1 MGGCLSAVTDT
12 GYGGCGFMA
21 RKITA
26 LRVQK
31 GNPQRVNVY
40 LDGEFAFGLAR
51 VVAAW
56 LQVGQE
62 LSEEKIAAL
71 RQADAQERAYQRALR
86 YLSYRPR
93 SEAELRAY
101 LTKHGVTPSIIQ
113 GVLAR
118 LRELGL
124 VDDAAFARAWVENR
138 GTFRP
143 RGRRALRAEL
153 RQKGLPSALIEAALA
168 EVDEP
173 ALALRAGEKALRRY
187 GRLPWPA
194 FREKMG
200 AYLARR
206 GFAYDTIRQVL
217 PQLWERRPPSPDDSA
232 NKGDER

>member
-1 MGGCLSAVTDT
+1 
-12 GYGGCGFMA
+12 MA

-31 GNPQRVNVY
+31 RNPQRVNVY

-51 VVAAW
+51 IVAAW
-56 LQVGQE
+56 LRVGQE
-62 LSEEKIAAL
+62 LSEEKIAEL
-71 RQADAQERAYQRALR
+71 LQADVQEQAYQRALR

-101 LTKHGVTPSIIQ
+101 LTRRGVEPSTIEQI
-113 GVLAR
+113 LAR

-153 RQKGLPSALIEAALA
+153 RQKGIPSEVIERALA
-168 EVDEP
+168 EVDEVP
-173 ALALRAGEKALRRY
+173 LALRAGEKALRRY
-187 GRLPWPA
+187 GALSWPA

-206 GFAYDTIRQVL
+206 GFAYETIQTVL
-217 PQLWERRPPSPDDSA
+217 PQLWERRPAPPDDSG